1 MSVDID
7 VDRLWRWFEA
17 FVAADT
23 LVPDGENR
31 VDPLDPRL
39 TFFAHE
45 VAVPAFEEL
54 GATVEVDRLNNVVA
68 CFGERTGQ
76 ELLLLGYPA
85 LHHGNEMRDP
95 LQARRVQGPDGRE
108 LWVGLGASQSK
119 GGLAAI
125 CASVAALRESGVDPA
140 GRLLV
145 GVCSEG
151 SSTHESST
159 VLYESLDPLPA
170 GAVLTVGT
178 RNQISL
184 GNRGR
189 VDVVVEIHGEPTH
202 SSVADELGRNPIPVV
217 AEVQRRIEALE
228 LDPSAHAQLGRR
240 SILPYKL
247 TCGPIAPHTIP
258 AWCLLVLDRRLLPG
272 DDPEAAVAEVA
283 GALEGLDVAVRR
295 GATMLP
301 ALVEAEATVV
311 TALQRGA
318 QEALGHPLETFYPRS
333 TFDAGYGCA
342 LGVPT
347 VMCGPLSGEL
357 DTTGVLGD
365 DFVALDQ
372 LVDAASI
379 YAAAIRGL
387 PRNSGP

>member
-1 MSVDID
+1 V
-7 VDRLWRWFEA
+7 
-17 FVAADT
+17 
-23 LVPDGENR
+23 
-31 VDPLDPRL
+31 
-39 TFFAHE
+39 
-45 VAVPAFEEL
+45 
-54 GATVEVDRLNNVVA
+54 NNVVA
-68 CFGERTGQ
+68 RFGERTGD

-85 LHHGNEMRDP
+85 LHHGNAMEDP
-95 LQARRVQGPDGRE
+95 LRARRVQGSSDRE

-119 GGLAAI
+119 GGLAAV
-125 CASVAALRESGVDPA
+125 CAAVAALRAGGVDPA

-189 VDVVVEIHGEPTH
+189 VDIVVEIHGEPTH
-202 SSVADELGRNPIPVV
+202 SSVADELGRNPIPIV

-228 LDPSAHAQLGRR
+228 LDPKPHPLLGRR

-283 GALEGLDVAVRR
+283 SALEGLDVSVRR
-295 GATMLP
+295 GAAMLP
-301 ALVEAEATVV
+301 ALVDESATVV
-311 TALQRGA
+311 IALQRGA
-318 QEALGHPLETFYPRS
+318 KQTLGHELDTFYPRS
-333 TFDAGYGCA
+333 TFDAGYACA

-357 DTTGVLGD
+357 DTTGVLGE
-365 DFVALDQ
+365 DFVSLDQ
-372 LVDAASI
+372 LVEAAKL
-379 YAAAIRGL
+379 YAGAIC
-387 PRNSGP
+387 SQA

>member
-1 MSVDID
+1 MNVD

-23 LVPDGENR
+23 LVPEGENR

-39 TFFAHE
+39 ERFARE
-45 VAVPAFEEL
+45 VAAPAFEEL
-54 GATVEVDRLNNVVA
+54 GGVVQVDRLNNVVA
-68 CFGERTGQ
+68 RFGARTGE
-76 ELLLLGYPA
+76 ELLLLAYPA
-85 LHHGNEMRDP
+85 LHHGNEMEEP
-95 LQARRVQGPDGRE
+95 LRARRAHGPDGRE

-125 CASVAALRESGVDPA
+125 CAAVAALRADGVDPA

-151 SSTHESST
+151 SSTHESSS

-189 VDVVVEIHGEPTH
+189 VDVVVEIHGEPVH

-217 AEVQRRIEALE
+217 AEVQRRLE
-228 LDPSAHAQLGRR
+228 TLDLDPEPHPQLGRR

-247 TCGPIAPHTIP
+247 TCGPVAPHTIP
-258 AWCLLVLDRRLLPG
+258 AWCRLVLDRRLLPG
-272 DDPEAAVAEVA
+272 DDSDVAVAEVA
-283 GALEGLDVAVRR
+283 AALEGLDVFVSR

-301 ALVEAEATVV
+301 ALVDERAVVV
-311 TALQRGA
+311 TALQAGA
-318 QEALGHPLETFYPRS
+318 GRVLGRLLETFYPRS
-333 TFDAGYGCA
+333 TFDAGHACA

-347 VMCGPLSGEL
+347 VMCGPLSGKL

-379 YAAAIRGL
+379 YAGAAAATWE
-387 PRNSGP
+387 

>member
-1 MSVDID
+1 VSVTID
-7 VDRLWRWFEA
+7 VDRLWRWFES

-23 LVPDGENR
+23 LVPGGENR

-39 TFFAHE
+39 ARFAHD
-45 VAVPAFEEL
+45 VAAPAFEEL
-54 GATVEVDRLNNVVA
+54 GGIIEVDRLNNAVA
-68 CFGERTGQ
+68 RFGERTGE
-76 ELLLLGYPA
+76 ELLLLAYPA
-85 LHHGNEMRDP
+85 LHHGNEMQAP
-95 LQARRVQGPDGRE
+95 LQARRVQGTDGRE

-125 CASVAALRESGVDPA
+125 CASVAALRESGIDPA

-189 VDVVVEIHGEPTH
+189 VDVVIEIHGEPTH

-217 AEVQRRIEALE
+217 ADVQRRIDALE
-228 LDPSAHAQLGRR
+228 LNPALHPQLGRR

-258 AWCLLVLDRRLLPG
+258 AWCLLVFDRRLLPG
-272 DDPEAAVAEVA
+272 DDPDLAVAEVA
-283 GALEGLDVAVRR
+283 AALAGLDVSVRR

-301 ALVEAEATVV
+301 ALVDEDATVV

-318 QEALGHPLETFYPRS
+318 EQTLGHRLKSFYPRS
-333 TFDAGYGCA
+333 TFDAGYACG

-372 LVDAASI
+372 LVDASLI
-379 YAAAIRGL
+379 YAGAIAAL
-387 PRNSGP
+387 

>member
-1 MSVDID
+1 MSIAID
-7 VDRLWRWFEA
+7 VDQLWSWFEA

-23 LVPDGENR
+23 LVPEGENR
-31 VDPLDPRL
+31 VDPHDPRL
-39 TFFAHE
+39 AHFARA
-45 VAVPAFEEL
+45 VAAPAFEEL
-54 GATVEVDRLNNVVA
+54 GATVEVDRANNVVA
-68 CFGERTGQ
+68 RFGERTGN

-85 LHHGNEMRDP
+85 LHHGNEMEDP
-95 LQARRVQGPDGRE
+95 LRARRVQGPDGRE

-125 CASVAALRESGVDPA
+125 CAAVAALRESGVDPT
-140 GRLLV
+140 GRLLA

-159 VLYESLDPLPA
+159 VLYEALDPLPA

-202 SSVADELGRNPIPVV
+202 SSVADELGRNPIPVA

-228 LDPSAHAQLGRR
+228 LDPRPHPELGRR

-272 DDPEAAVAEVA
+272 DDPDAAVAEVA
-283 GALEGLDVAVRR
+283 AALAGLDVSVRR

-301 ALVEAEATVV
+301 ALVDEGATVV
-311 TALQRGA
+311 VALQRGA
-318 QEALGHPLETFYPRS
+318 EQTLGHALATFYPRS
-333 TFDAGYGCA
+333 TFDAGYACA
-342 LGVPT
+342 LGVPA

-372 LVDAASI
+372 LAD
-379 YAAAIRGL
+379 AAAIYAGAVAS
-387 PRNSGP
+387 PS

>member
-1 MSVDID
+1 VSVAID
-7 VDRLWRWFEA
+7 VARLWRWFES

-23 LVPDGENR
+23 LVPGGENR

-39 TFFAHE
+39 ARFAHD
-45 VAVPAFEEL
+45 VAAPAFEEL
-54 GATVEVDRLNNVVA
+54 GGIVEVDRLNNVVA
-68 CFGERTGQ
+68 RFGERTGE
-76 ELLLLGYPA
+76 ELILLAYPA
-85 LHHGNEMRDP
+85 LHHGNEMQDP
-95 LQARRVQGPDGRE
+95 LRARRARGPDDRE

-159 VLYESLDPLPA
+159 VLYELLDPLPA

-189 VDVVVEIHGEPTH
+189 VDIVVEIHGESTH
-202 SSVADELGRNPIPVV
+202 SSVADEFGRNPIPVV
-217 AEVQRRIEALE
+217 AEVQLRLEALE
-228 LDPSAHAQLGRR
+228 LDPTPHPQLGRR

-247 TCGPIAPHTIP
+247 TCGPVAPHTIP

-272 DDPEAAVAEVA
+272 DDPDRAVAEVA
-283 GALEGLDVAVRR
+283 RALEGLDLSVRR

-301 ALVEAEATVV
+301 ALVEEGSTVV
-311 TALQRGA
+311 TALQRSA
-318 QEALGHPLETFYPRS
+318 EAELGHRLETFYPKS
-333 TFDAGYGCA
+333 SFDAGYACG

-357 DTTGVLGD
+357 DTTGVLGE

-379 YAAAIRGL
+379 YAGAIAVR
-387 PRNSGP
+387 

>member
-1 MSVDID
+1 VTVSID
-7 VDRLWRWFEA
+7 VDRLWGWFER

-23 LVPDGENR
+23 LVPEGENR

-39 TFFAHE
+39 AHFASD
-45 VAVPAFEEL
+45 VAAPAFEEL
-54 GATVEVDRLNNVVA
+54 GATVEIDRMNNVVA
-68 CFGERTGQ
+68 RFGERTGE

-85 LHHGNEMRDP
+85 LHHGNAMEDP
-95 LQARRVQGPDGRE
+95 LRARRVQSSQGRE

-125 CASVAALRESGVDPA
+125 CAAVAALRASGVDPA

-151 SSTHESST
+151 SSTHDSST
-159 VLYESLDPLPA
+159 VLYEELDPLPA

-202 SSVADELGRNPIPVV
+202 SSVADELGRNPIPIV

-228 LDPSAHAQLGRR
+228 LDPEPHPLLGRR

-272 DDPEAAVAEVA
+272 DSVDAAVAEVA
-283 GALEGLDVAVRR
+283 SALGGLDVSVSR

-301 ALVEAEATVV
+301 ALVGEDARVV
-311 TALQRGA
+311 TALQQGA
-318 QEALGHPLETFYPRS
+318 RQTLGRELETFYPRS
-333 TFDAGYGCA
+333 TFDAGYACG

-357 DTTGVLGD
+357 DTTGVLGE

-372 LVDAASI
+372 LLD
-379 YAAAIRGL
+379 AAAIFAGAAL
-387 PRNSGP
+387 SA

>member
-1 MSVDID
+1 VSVAIDI
-7 VDRLWRWFEA
+7 DRLWRRFES

-39 TFFAHE
+39 ARFAHD
-45 VAVPAFEEL
+45 VAAPAFEEL
-54 GATVEVDRLNNVVA
+54 GATVEIDRLNNAVA
-68 CFGERTGQ
+68 CFGERTGE

-85 LHHGNEMRDP
+85 LHHGNEMQDP
-95 LQARRVQGPDGRE
+95 LRARRVQAADGRE

-125 CASVAALRESGVDPA
+125 CAAVAAVRESGVDPA
-140 GRLLV
+140 GRVLV
-145 GVCSEG
+145 GICSEG
-151 SSTHESST
+151 SSTHASSK
-159 VLYESLDPLPA
+159 VLYESLNPLPA

-189 VDVVVEIHGEPTH
+189 VDIVVEIHGESVH

-217 AEVQRRIEALE
+217 AEVQRRIHALE
-228 LDPSAHAQLGRR
+228 LDPASHPLLGRR

-272 DDPEAAVAEVA
+272 DDPELAVSDVAAAV
-283 GALEGLDVAVRR
+283 EGLDVSVRP

-301 ALVEAEATVV
+301 ALVDEDAAVV
-311 TALQRGA
+311 TALQHGA
-318 QEALGHPLETFYPRS
+318 ERALGRRLETFYPRS
-333 TFDAGYGCA
+333 TFDAGYACS

-357 DTTGVLGD
+357 DTTGVLGE

-379 YAAAIRGL
+379 YAGAIAR
-387 PRNSGP
+387 

>member
-1 MSVDID
+1 VSSAID
-7 VDRLWRWFEA
+7 VDRLWHWFET

-23 LVPDGENR
+23 LVPEGENR
-31 VDPLDPRL
+31 IDPLDPRL
-39 TFFAHE
+39 GRFARE
-45 VAVPAFEEL
+45 VAAPAFEQL
-54 GATVEVDRLNNVVA
+54 GATVEIDRLNNVVA
-68 CFGERTGQ
+68 RFGERTGD

-85 LHHGNEMRDP
+85 LHHGNAMPEP
-95 LQARRVQGPDGRE
+95 LRARRATGRDGRE
-108 LWVGLGASQSK
+108 LWAGLGASQSK

-125 CASVAALRESGVDPA
+125 CAAVAALREGGGDPA
-140 GRLLV
+140 GRLLA

-189 VDVVVEIHGEPTH
+189 VDIVVEIHGEPTH
-202 SSVADELGRNPIPVV
+202 SSVADELGRNPIPV
-217 AEVQRRIEALE
+217 AGEVQRCLDSLE
-228 LDPSAHAQLGRR
+228 LDPSTHPRLGRR

-272 DDPEAAVAEVA
+272 DDPEQAVAEVA
-283 GALEGLDVAVRR
+283 GALEGLDVTVRR

-301 ALVEAEATVV
+301 ALVDEDATVV

-318 QEALGHPLETFYPRS
+318 DQMLGHRLETFYPRS
-333 TFDAGYGCA
+333 TFDAGYACA

-357 DTTGVLGD
+357 DSTGVLGD

-379 YAAAIRGL
+379 YAGAIATR
-387 PRNSGP
+387 

>member
-1 MSVDID
+1 MNVD
-7 VDRLWRWFEA
+7 VDRLWRWFER
-17 FVAADT
+17 FVGADT
-23 LVPDGENR
+23 LVPEGKNR

-39 TFFAHE
+39 TRFAHD
-45 VAVPAFEEL
+45 VAAPAFEEL
-54 GATVEVDRLNNVVA
+54 GGKVQIDRMNNVVA
-68 CFGERTGQ
+68 RFGERTGD
-76 ELLLLGYPA
+76 ELLLLAYPA
-85 LHHGNEMRDP
+85 LHHGNEMEDP
-95 LQARRVQGPDGRE
+95 LRARRVHADTGE

-125 CASVAALRESGVDPA
+125 CEAVSSVRDPG
-140 GRLLV
+140 GRVLV
-145 GVCSEG
+145 GICSEG
-151 SSTHESST
+151 SSTHASSA

-178 RNQISL
+178 RNRISL

-189 VDVVVEIHGEPTH
+189 VDVVVEIQGEPTH

-228 LDPSAHAQLGRR
+228 LDPTPHPLLGRR
-240 SILPYKL
+240 SVLPYKL

-272 DDPEAAVAEVA
+272 DDPDDAVAEVA
-283 GALEGLDVAVRR
+283 AVLDGLDVTVRR

-301 ALVEAEATVV
+301 ALVEEDAVV
-311 TALQRGA
+311 VRRLKR
-318 QEALGHPLETFYPRS
+318 HRPLETFYPRS
-333 TFDAGYGCA
+333 TFDAGYACSI
-342 LGVPT
+342 GVPT

-365 DFVALDQ
+365 DFVSREQ
-372 LVDAASI
+372 LVEATAI
-379 YAAAIRGL
+379 YAAAV
-387 PRNSGP
+387 